1 MRAVLCGAKRAV
13 INLMMAGL
21 WVVLGVFVLVWQR
34 LHPGQAPW
42 TIWGT
47 DLSIAWLAFPLAGYN
62 VMRWWSGRALARERR
77 VYREAEE
84 QRRRSSRKR
93 AGQGEEEREPNFDFT
108 QEPPECL

>member
-21 WVVLGVFVLVWQR
+21 WVALGVFVLVWQR
-34 LHPGQAPW
+34 LHPAQAPW

-84 QRRRSSRKR
+84 QRRRSLHKR
-93 AGQGEEEREPNFDFT
+93 AGQGEEERDPNFDFT
-108 QEPPECL
+108 QEPPKRL